1 MLPLNQRLIIE
12 QSNFAY
18 SPLQKAFEKKT
29 NKKIGYQE
37 EKQIKATEDKK
48 QPDDKKQLGNNEV
61 FLSK

>member
-1 MLPLNQRLIIE
+1 MLPPNQRLIE

-18 SPLQKAFEKKT
+18 SPSQKAFEKKT

-48 QPDDKKQLGNNEV
+48 QPDNKKQLGNNEV

>member
-1 MLPLNQRLIIE
+1 MLPPNQRLIE

-29 NKKIGYQE
+29 KKIGYQE

-48 QPDDKKQLGNNEV
+48 QPDNKKQLGNNEV

>member
-1 MLPLNQRLIIE
+1 MLPPNQRLIEFCIFSFTE
-12 QSNFAY
+12 SF
-18 SPLQKAFEKKT
+18 LKK

-48 QPDDKKQLGNNEV
+48 QPDNKKQLGNKEV

>member
-1 MLPLNQRLIIE
+1 MLPPNQRLIE

-18 SPLQKAFEKKT
+18 SPLQKAFEKK

-48 QPDDKKQLGNNEV
+48 QPDNKKQLGNKEV